1 MNKYIRLLTLSA
13 ILSFAS
19 FTQASES
26 ALSSEPMHLASTF
39 ANITYQ
45 GEYVA
50 NGGCC
55 TPEKVHYQGARHHKH
70 HHHKKHHKHQHQHKH
85 HKQHKKHHHKHYK
98 KQAPSCGCQ

>member
-26 ALSSEPMHLASTF
+26 ALSSDPIHLASTF

-55 TPEKVHYQGARHHKH
+55 TPEKVHYQSTRYKH
-70 HHHKKHHKHQHQHKH
+70 HHHKKHHKHQHKH
-85 HKQHKKHHHKHYK
+85 NKQHKKHHHKHYK
-98 KQAPSCGCQ
+98 KQTSSCGCQ